1 MSKHIILIVL
11 LTALYQ
17 AGWTQLNPPTKARKT
32 QSTEATIKNELE
44 IALEK
49 YRNEKSIES
58 VWKQIRLEA
67 DDILYG
73 YFKNGKLSGT
83 TKSQAYFT
91 KIGLETMT
99 VIDIR
104 NQKKILLVGIA
115 IQKPG
120 EFVMIRIE
128 K

>member
-1 MSKHIILIVL
+1 MIKHILFILIL
-11 LTALYQ
+11 SSFCQT
-17 AGWTQLNPPTKARKT
+17 GWSQFKTPAKT
-32 QSTEATIKNELE
+32 QKTPSTETTIKNELE
-44 IALEK
+44 ILLEK
-49 YRNEKSIES
+49 YRNEKSAEA
-58 VWKQIRLEA
+58 VWKQIRQEA

-73 YFKNGKLSGT
+73 YFKRGKLSGT
-83 TKSQAYFT
+83 TKNQAYFI

-99 VIDIR
+99 AIDIR
-104 NQKKILLVGIA
+104 NQKKILLAGIA

>member
-17 AGWTQLNPPTKARKT
+17 AGWTQLKPPTKARKT

-44 IALEK
+44 IVLEK

-58 VWKQIRLEA
+58 VWKQIRQEA
-67 DDILYG
+67 DDILFG
-73 YFKNGKLSGT
+73 YFQKGKLLGT
-83 TKSQAYFT
+83 TKSMAYFI

-99 VIDIR
+99 ATDIK
-104 NQKKILLVGIA
+104 NQKKIVLIGIA

>member
-1 MSKHIILIVL
+1 MSKHIILLVL
-11 LTALYQ
+11 LTTLCQ
-17 AGWTQLNPPTKARKT
+17 AGWTQLKPPTKARKT

-44 IALEK
+44 IVLEK

-58 VWKQIRLEA
+58 VWKQIRQEA
-67 DDILYG
+67 DNILFG
-73 YFKNGKLSGT
+73 YFQKGKLSGT
-83 TKSQAYFT
+83 TKNMAYFT

-99 VIDIR
+99 AIDIR

-120 EFVMIRIE
+120 EFVLIRIE